1 MFSKRESRNSDFS
14 QRSRNKSWSCSLLAG
29 LLLGLAAVSPA
40 SAALLINGEGGTQ
53 APGGRPLHHQLT
65 TSLYS
70 QAARFTLSHDATIT
84 GIQTMMAG
92 TRSGAY
98 TISLSKGEGPDDNP
112 NLYSVDLNATFN
124 LALNPCCG
132 NLPIDLGQYMGPMD
146 LNWFVTA
153 GDYWLKYTAPYVG
166 DFAGIDAYIRSGG
179 QYEYM
184 AGADIFGPEGY
195 GPFGPDRLAISIYGF
210 GGRGGGAVP
219 EPATWAMLILG
230 FGLAGSVLRRRV
242 IAAY

>member
-1 MFSKRESRNSDFS
+1 MKSSSR
-14 QRSRNKSWSCSLLAG
+14 K
-29 LLLGLAAVSPA
+29 SPA
-40 SAALLINGEGGTQ
+40 DHSGFVRGLCTLVIAAALALGASAPATAALLINGEGGTQ

-184 AGADIFGPEGY
+184 AGADIFGPESY

-210 GGRGGGAVP
+210 AGRGGGAIP
-219 EPATWAMLILG
+219 EPATWAILILG
-230 FGLAGSVLRRRV
+230 FGLVGAVLRRRV
-242 IAAY
+242 IAAYCV